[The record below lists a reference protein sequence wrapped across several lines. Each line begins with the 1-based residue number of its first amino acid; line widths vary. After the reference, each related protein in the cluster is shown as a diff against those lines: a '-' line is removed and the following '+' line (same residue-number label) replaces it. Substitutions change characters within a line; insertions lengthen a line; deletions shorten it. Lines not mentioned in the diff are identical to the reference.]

1 LFVFFGIGVNIFLFL
16 FDSCIALLWGLL
28 EELLGAS
35 HFSSLP
41 LYIITTTITKL
52 TMDMNLALTVAFFA
66 LLFAFVL
73 LCFTIG
79 REAGRVGA
87 FYYSCMRYFSGS
99 GVSLALFIGR
109 TGLESDCW

>member
-1 LFVFFGIGVNIFLFL
+1 MVHLTSEFHFPAYCLFSSGLALTFFLFL

-52 TMDMNLALTVAFFA
+52 TMDMNLALTVAFC
-66 LLFAFVL
+66 LAFCF
-73 LCFTIG
+73 CFTL
-79 REAGRVGA
+79 
-87 FYYSCMRYFSGS
+87 FYYG
-99 GVSLALFIGR
+99 
-109 TGLESDCW
+109 TGGGTGGCILL